1 MSGRKIYR
9 IVSITILSILLLI
22 GALMLVYTKALPAL
36 VANKNVQ
43 NKVEKCLNKSLGVE
57 LQIEDPV
64 LKTAVS
70 PVLGFKVKKIK
81 LTKGEDKLLFAENFD
96 AVISFEKIFSKQ
108 LVIKKFGAD
117 NLLVDLTKITALFPQ
132 QQEQKEKKPSEW
144 TVDLFDSILY
154 LKNSVLIYKMQPDI
168 LVKITAKNLGIN
180 NTQKIERFVH
190 FDINVDIIKDK
201 KAFNIAIA
209 DNNKVIIKNK
219 QIYVNNCEL
228 TINKSKMFINASAD
242 SRKNFELL
250 VYAKRF
256 FIPDVIKLLQ
266 TNIIPNNINDILVY
280 FNGLNGDFDFGIK
293 LNNNGLNGQVKLNK
307 VSTKLI
313 PLNNLPVTMTNGEIK
328 LDDKNIVLSE
338 FKGYYDN
345 KQSNA
350 FHFNGNVND
359 YLKSLDTTI
368 DMTAKLTNDFTEK
381 YISKL
386 VGIPITLTG
395 NANSKIIIKSIY
407 NKIDIML
414 AGKIAKGDDILIDGA
429 SLSPKNYDRALT
441 ADLHF
446 ADNLLNIKKINY
458 YIASDISRGVKLK
471 PILTLTGNFDIA
483 KNKLTDIGF
492 DIPRPL
498 PSEFLNVLIG
508 QRMFKKGTF
517 SGNMHYYDN
526 NGKFP
531 TLAGN
536 LQAEKILIPGQR
548 LFLKSGSIKT
558 ENGTVNI
565 SANGKYRRSGY
576 DFSGKISN
584 AIKFPIVIKDINL
597 TIDEIDIDKMLT
609 SMNTQV
615 DQNQT
620 TLAAENVNSEEDI
633 ETDEGAP
640 TFDMSNLIIEK
651 CVLQVLKGSYK
662 DILFNNV
669 KANLTLDKNSLL
681 KVHSNRFEIAE
692 GHSSA
697 KIECDLKKHKYS
709 VVLGILNVNSD
720 IMSTSILNLKREI
733 SGKASGLI
741 SLNTD
746 ESLKLNGSIKF
757 SVKDGTIQKVGLVEY
772 VLKFAA
778 LFRNPV
784 AMISPSIFSDLVNIP
799 EGNFDK
805 ITGELYL
812 KDNVIEMMQI
822 KSYASQLSAYIVGR
836 YDLERADATL
846 RIYTKFSNKGKGFAG
861 ALRNFSLNS
870 LANRIPLN
878 SGNDSNYYAA
888 ELAELPAI
896 DADEKDCQ
904 VFLTKVDGDV
914 EHNNF
919 ISSLK
924 KIK

>member
-9 IVSITILSILLLI
+9 IVSITILSILLVI

-43 NKVEKCLNKSLGVE
+43 NKVEKCLNKSLGVN
-57 LQIEDPV
+57 LQIENPV
-64 LKTAVS
+64 LKTTVS

-250 VYAKRF
+250 LYAKRF

-328 LDDKNIVLSE
+328 LDDKNIVLSN
-338 FKGYYDN
+338 FKGTYDN
-345 KQSNA
+345 KSSNT
-350 FHFNGNVND
+350 FSFNGNVND
-359 YLKSLDTTI
+359 YLKSMDTTI
-368 DMTAKLTNDFTEK
+368 DMSAKLTNDFTEK

-812 KDNVIEMMQI
+812 KDNVIEMMKI

>member
-9 IVSITILSILLLI
+9 IVSITILCFLLAL

-36 VANKNVQ
+36 VANKTVQ
-43 NKVEKCLNKSLGVE
+43 NKVEKCLNKSLGVD

-64 LKTAVS
+64 LKTGMS
-70 PVLGFKVKKIK
+70 PYLGFKVKKIK
-81 LTKGEDKLLFAENFD
+81 MTKGEDKLLFAENFD
-96 AVISFEKIFSKQ
+96 AVVSFEKIFSKQ
-108 LVIKKFGAD
+108 LVINKFGAD
-117 NLLVDLTKITALFPQ
+117 NLLVDLSKIMTLFPE
-132 QQEQKEKKPSEW
+132 QQEKKEKKPSDW
-144 TVDLFDSILY
+144 TIDLFDSILY

-180 NTQKIERFVH
+180 NTQKVERFVH

-209 DNNKVIIKNK
+209 DENKVIIKDK
-219 QIYVNNCEL
+219 HIYVNDCEL
-228 TINKSKMFINASAD
+228 TVNKSKMFINASAD
-242 SRKNFELL
+242 NRKNFEVL

-266 TNIIPNNINDILVY
+266 TNIIPNNINDILIY

-293 LNNNGLNGQVKLNK
+293 LNNEGLDGQVKLNK
-307 VSTKLI
+307 VVTKLI
-313 PLNNLPVTMTNGEIK
+313 PLNNLPVTMTGGNIK
-328 LDDKNIVLSE
+328 LDEKDIVLSE

-345 KQSNA
+345 RQTNTFS
-350 FHFNGNVND
+350 FNGNVND
-359 YLKSLDTTI
+359 YLKSMDTKI
-368 DMTAKLTNDFTEK
+368 DMSAKLTNDFTEK

-386 VGIPITLTG
+386 VGIPITLVG

-407 NKIDIML
+407 NKIDILM
-414 AGKIAKGDDILIDGA
+414 AGKIAKGDDILVDGA

-441 ADLHF
+441 TDLHF
-446 ADNLLNIKKINY
+446 EDNILNIKKINY
-458 YIASDISRGVKLK
+458 YIASDISRGVKIK
-471 PILTLTGNFDIA
+471 PILTLTGNFDVA

-498 PSEFLNVLIG
+498 PSEFLNVIIG

-536 LQAEKILIPGQR
+536 LQAEKIIIPGQR

-565 SANGKYRRSGY
+565 TANGKYRRSGY
-576 DFSGKISN
+576 DFSGKITN

-597 TIDEIDIDKMLT
+597 TIDEIDIDRMLT

-615 DQNQT
+615 DKNQT
-620 TLAAENVNSEEDI
+620 AIAAENVKSEEDI
-633 ETDEGAP
+633 ETDDGAP
-640 TFDMSNLIIEK
+640 TFDMSNLIIER
-651 CVLQVLKGSYK
+651 CILQVLKGNYK
-662 DILFNNV
+662 DINFNNV

-812 KDNVIEMMQI
+812 KNNVIEMMKI

-836 YDLERADATL
+836 YDLERSDASL
-846 RIYTKFSNKGKGFAG
+846 RIYTKFTNQGKGFAG

-870 LANRIPLN
+870 LANRIPLKN
-878 SGNDSNYYAA
+878 GNDSNYYAA
-888 ELAELPAI
+888 ELAEIPPI

-904 VFLTKVDGDV
+904 VFLTKVEGDV

>member
-43 NKVEKCLNKSLGVE
+43 NKVEKCLNKSLGVN
-57 LQIEDPV
+57 LQIENPV
-64 LKTAVS
+64 LKTTVS

-250 VYAKRF
+250 LYAKRF

-328 LDDKNIVLSE
+328 LDDKNIVLSN
-338 FKGYYDN
+338 FKGTYDN
-345 KQSNA
+345 KSSNT
-350 FHFNGNVND
+350 FSFNGNVND
-359 YLKSLDTTI
+359 YLKSMDTTI

-812 KDNVIEMMQI
+812 KDNVIEMMKI

>member
-43 NKVEKCLNKSLGVE
+43 NKVEKCLNKSLGVN
-57 LQIEDPV
+57 LQIENPV
-64 LKTAVS
+64 LKTTVS

-250 VYAKRF
+250 LYAKRF

-328 LDDKNIVLSE
+328 LDDKNIVLSN
-338 FKGYYDN
+338 FKGTYDN
-345 KQSNA
+345 KSSNT
-350 FHFNGNVND
+350 FSFNGNVND
-359 YLKSLDTTI
+359 YLKSMDTTI
-368 DMTAKLTNDFTEK
+368 DMSAKLTNDFTEK

-651 CVLQVLKGSYK
+651 CVLKVLKGSYK

-812 KDNVIEMMQI
+812 KDNVIEMMKI

-919 ISSLK
+919 IFSLK

>member
-70 PVLGFKVKKIK
+70 PVLEFKVKKIK

-117 NLLVDLTKITALFPQ
+117 NLLVDITKITALFPQ

-328 LDDKNIVLSE
+328 LDDKNIVLSN
-338 FKGYYDN
+338 FKGTYDN
-345 KQSNA
+345 KSSNT
-350 FHFNGNVND
+350 FSFNGNVND
-359 YLKSLDTTI
+359 YLKSMDTTI
-368 DMTAKLTNDFTEK
+368 DMSAKLTNDFTEK

-697 KIECDLKKHKYS
+697 KIE
-709 VVLGILNVNSD
+709 
-720 IMSTSILNLKREI
+720 
-733 SGKASGLI
+733 
-741 SLNTD
+741 
-746 ESLKLNGSIKF
+746 
-757 SVKDGTIQKVGLVEY
+757 
-772 VLKFAA
+772 
-778 LFRNPV
+778 
-784 AMISPSIFSDLVNIP
+784 
-799 EGNFDK
+799 
-805 ITGELYL
+805 
-812 KDNVIEMMQI
+812 
-822 KSYASQLSAYIVGR
+822 
-836 YDLERADATL
+836 
-846 RIYTKFSNKGKGFAG
+846 
-861 ALRNFSLNS
+861 
-870 LANRIPLN
+870 
-878 SGNDSNYYAA
+878 
-888 ELAELPAI
+888 
-896 DADEKDCQ
+896 
-904 VFLTKVDGDV
+904 
-914 EHNNF
+914 
-919 ISSLK
+919 
-924 KIK
+924 

>member
-250 VYAKRF
+250 LYAKRF

-328 LDDKNIVLSE
+328 LDDKNIVLSN
-338 FKGYYDN
+338 FKGTYDN
-345 KQSNA
+345 KSSNT
-350 FHFNGNVND
+350 FSFNGNVND
-359 YLKSLDTTI
+359 YLKSMDTTI
-368 DMTAKLTNDFTEK
+368 DMSAKLTNDFTEK

-565 SANGKYRRSGY
+565 AANGKYRRSGY

-812 KDNVIEMMQI
+812 KDNVIEMMKI